1 MTATQVKALV
11 AALQDIVSVLSE
23 ADPETKAQVY
33 GNLGVTLEYTPD
45 GMVAV
50 QAHPRGV
57 TVRVGGGIRPA
68 DTPVVR
74 WALDVI

>member
-1 MTATQVKALV
+1 MT
-11 AALQDIVSVLSE
+11 ALQDIVSVLAE

-33 GNLGVTLEYTPD
+33 ANLGVTLEYTPN

-57 TVRVGGGIRPA
+57 TVRVGGG
-68 DTPVVR
+68 T
-74 WALDVI
+74 